1 MLKSISGSYTGI
13 RGCQQMLDVVA
24 NNIANVNT
32 TAYKEKGVSFQELS
46 YRALAERRLPVSG
59 GPAAVSLGG
68 KGAVLSS
75 TASLQEGGSPVYTDN
90 QLDLAIE
97 GEGFFRVIRPDG
109 SYAYTR
115 SGNFLLDAE
124 GNIVLPGGGR
134 LDITLNGEGGE
145 EAADFAS
152 LAVTPEGRIMLRK
165 ENGAYSALGVGQ
177 DGILPGSVELGS
189 LNIYRFTNPQGLS
202 GLGENLFVPSANS
215 GPPRG
220 GRAGEEGLGFIR
232 QGYLESSNVDMGRQM
247 TMLIRGQRALQAS
260 ARTLTAADE
269 LWAITLQMQSG

>member
-1 MLKSISGSYTGI
+1 
-13 RGCQQMLDVVA
+13 MLDVVA

-32 TAYKEKGVSFQELS
+32 TAYKEKGVSFRELS

-68 KGAVLSS
+68 KGTALCS
-75 TASLQEGGSPVYTDN
+75 TASLQEEGTPVYTGN

-115 SGNFLLDAE
+115 SGTFFLDAG

-134 LDITLNGEGGE
+134 LDITLNVEDAE
-145 EAADFAS
+145 ETASFAS
-152 LAVTPEGRIMLRK
+152 LTVTPEGRVMLHK
-165 ENGAYSALGVGQ
+165 ENGVHPEMSR
-177 DGILPGSVELGS
+177 DEILPGLAEIGS

-202 GLGENLFVPSANS
+202 SLGENLFVPSANS

-220 GRAGEEGLGFIR
+220 GRAGEEGLGLIR
-232 QGYLESSNVDMGRQM
+232 QGYLESSNVDMIRQM